1 MAQSIS
7 YRVPRRFIVPP
18 EDPPPYGFF
27 ALSFIGHILF
37 FFGTLV
43 LSTLLATRLD
53 QSKIYVVNLVP
64 TAPVSGASA
73 PAPVAPRAV
82 ERTPP
87 APEAPRPEAVKPEVK
102 TPPAPKIE
110 ERTPPKP
117 TRAEV
122 PPPRET
128 PPPRPE
134 KAAEPIAPPKL
145 PDVARVV
152 PVRTQELALPRRV
165 EKESP
170 PLEVP
175 GARERLVERTLP
187 PPPSIA
193 PRLPPEPPRPA
204 TPRLPDPPRVIA
216 PQAPPVAPAATSAV
230 ATARAVVEPIRPGS
244 LTLGVTSKGNTS
256 LDVSD
261 FPFTYYLRQIQA
273 KISERW
279 APPRPAARGG
289 ERAIIAFEIGRDGS
303 IKEPTLEKSS
313 GLTLYDQ
320 SALRAVAEASPF
332 PPLPPEFKAPSL
344 RVHFGFE
351 FQPDQG

>member
-1 MAQSIS
+1 MAQTIA

-18 EDPPPYGFF
+18 EEPPPYG
-27 ALSFIGHILF
+27 L
-37 FFGTLV
+37 LV
-43 LSTLLATRLD
+43 LSFVAHVLAFSAILVLSSLLAARID

-64 TAPVSGASA
+64 TAPTSGTPT
-73 PAPVAPRAV
+73 PAPVQPRVA

-87 APEAPRPEAVKPEVK
+87 APETKS
-102 TPPAPKIE
+102 PPAPAPPKVE

-117 TRAEV
+117 TRAAEA

-134 KAAEPIAPPKL
+134 KAEPLAPPKL
-145 PDVARVV
+145 PDIARAA
-152 PVRTQELALPRRV
+152 PVRPQELALPRRV

-170 PLEVP
+170 ALDVP
-175 GARERLVERTLP
+175 GARERLVEQALP
-187 PPPSIA
+187 PPPSA
-193 PRLPPEPPRPA
+193 A
-204 TPRLPDPPRVIA
+204 PRLPDPPRPTTPRLPEPPRVVA
-216 PQAPPVAPAATSAV
+216 PQAAPAAPTVTA
-230 ATARAVVEPIRPGS
+230 ARAAVESPRPGA
-244 LTLGVTSKGNTS
+244 LTMGVASKGNVS

-279 APPRPAARGG
+279 APPRPAAQGG
-289 ERAIIAFEIGRDGS
+289 QRAIIMFEIGRDGS

-313 GLTLYDQ
+313 GLAPYDQ